1 MIKDVSAETL
11 LGNNVTIR
19 LEDRGV
25 FIQFDK
31 YSNDFE
37 PIIDFIENTPILK
50 HELSTITDLLKTL
63 GLKIIYKPI
72 LTHIRNVRDFS
83 K

>member
-1 MIKDVSAETL
+1 MVKDVSAETL
-11 LGNNVTIR
+11 LGDNVIIR

-25 FIQFDK
+25 CIKFDK
-31 YSNDFE
+31 YSNNFE
-37 PIIDFIENTPILK
+37 PIIEFIENTPILK